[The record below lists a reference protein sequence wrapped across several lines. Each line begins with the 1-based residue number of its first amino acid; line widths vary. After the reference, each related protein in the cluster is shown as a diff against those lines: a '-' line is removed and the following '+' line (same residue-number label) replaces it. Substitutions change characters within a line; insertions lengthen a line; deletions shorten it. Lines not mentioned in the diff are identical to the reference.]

1 MEKIKIKINNNQYY
15 GFQNKDNNIPK
26 NTIKDIKVTNNK
38 KSKGYTRVFLKFIKR
53 KNNILKH
60 VLDNRFKKWKENALK
75 GLFIRKKI
83 IVRISLS
90 RDNILKNKL
99 NARRLSRIKDSNIN
113 KPKSEDKNLIHIN
126 KKNNKENH
134 INNIKL
140 KKLNN
145 IKTPLKNKELS
156 PEKKSIRRIYKNEKN
171 SIFHN
176 HDNEQNE
183 NKNNPIYSTIPAD
196 NQNIKHNKIL
206 VQKNKF
212 SNNNDQNNKYLIK
225 KIDPV
230 LYTYEPNHT
239 KNNSINNKKQIN
251 DLKNLS
257 LVTSPRTRKGE
268 IYNSYTNIGSNN
280 KTPIINKIK
289 INKENQFSNTN
300 SNKSFSNIKNNF
312 TNIKLVNKN
321 TESRNT
327 LRKIKDNKY
336 TSIDSERK
344 YINYTDRENYRNKR
358 KYDKETLKKGVTTV
372 IQHYLGVKERLDNY
386 SLVIN

>member
-1 MEKIKIKINNNQYY
+1 M
-15 GFQNKDNNIPK
+15 
-26 NTIKDIKVTNNK
+26 
-38 KSKGYTRVFLKFIKR
+38 
-53 KNNILKH
+53 
-60 VLDNRFKKWKENALK
+60 
-75 GLFIRKKI
+75 
-83 IVRISLS
+83 
-90 RDNILKNKL
+90 

-126 KKNNKENH
+126 KKNNKENQ

-176 HDNEQNE
+176 HDNEQNK
-183 NKNNPIYSTIPAD
+183 NKNNPIYSQTIPAD
-196 NQNIKHNKIL
+196 NQNMKLHKIL
-206 VQKNKF
+206 IPKNKLG
-212 SNNNDQNNKYLIK
+212 NNNDQNNKYLIK

-230 LYTYEPNHT
+230 LYTYEPKHT
-239 KNNSINNKKQIN
+239 KTNSISNKDQIN
-251 DLKNLS
+251 DSKNLS
-257 LVTSPRTRKGE
+257 IVTSPRNRKGQ
-268 IYNSYTNIGSNN
+268 IYNSFTNIRSN
-280 KTPIINKIK
+280 KKAPIINKIK

-312 TNIKLVNKN
+312 TNINLVNKN

-327 LRKIKDNKY
+327 FRKIKDNKY

-344 YINYTDRENYRNKR
+344 YINYTDREDYRNKR

-386 SLVIN
+386 SLVLN

>member
-15 GFQNKDNNIPK
+15 GIQTKDNNIPK
-26 NTIKDIKVTNNK
+26 NIIKDIKVTNNK
-38 KSKGYTRVFLKFIKR
+38 KSKGYVRVFLKFIKR
-53 KNNILKH
+53 KNNVLKH

-126 KKNNKENH
+126 KKNNKENQ

-145 IKTPLKNKELS
+145 IKTPLKDKELS

-176 HDNEQNE
+176 HDNEQSK
-183 NKNNPIYSTIPAD
+183 NKNNPIYSQTIPAD
-196 NQNIKHNKIL
+196 NQNMKLHKIL
-206 VQKNKF
+206 IPKNKLG
-212 SNNNDQNNKYLIK
+212 NNNDQNNKYIIK

-239 KNNSINNKKQIN
+239 KNNSISDKDQIN
-251 DLKNLS
+251 DSKTLS
-257 LVTSPRTRKGE
+257 IVTSPRNRKGQ
-268 IYNSYTNIGSNN
+268 IFNSYTNIRSNN

-289 INKENQFSNTN
+289 INNENKLSNT
-300 SNKSFSNIKNNF
+300 NKSFSNIKNNF
-312 TNIKLVNKN
+312 SNIKLVNKN
-321 TESRNT
+321 TGSRNT
-327 LRKIKDNKY
+327 FRKIKDNKY

-344 YINYTDRENYRNKR
+344 YINYTDREDYRNKR

-372 IQHYLGVKERLDNY
+372 IQHYSGVKERLDNY
-386 SLVIN
+386 SLVLN

>member
-15 GFQNKDNNIPK
+15 GIQTKDNNIPK
-26 NTIKDIKVTNNK
+26 NIIKDIKVTNNK
-38 KSKGYTRVFLKFIKR
+38 KSKGYVRVFLKFIKR
-53 KNNILKH
+53 KNNVLKH

-126 KKNNKENH
+126 KKNNKENQ

-145 IKTPLKNKELS
+145 IKTPLKDKELS

-176 HDNEQNE
+176 HDNEQSK
-183 NKNNPIYSTIPAD
+183 NKNNPIYSQTIPAD
-196 NQNIKHNKIL
+196 NQNMKLHKIL
-206 VQKNKF
+206 IPKNKLG
-212 SNNNDQNNKYLIK
+212 NNNDQNNKYIIK

-239 KNNSINNKKQIN
+239 KNNSISNKDQIN
-251 DLKNLS
+251 DSKTLS
-257 LVTSPRTRKGE
+257 IVTSPRNRKGQ
-268 IYNSYTNIGSNN
+268 IFNSYTNIRSNN

-289 INKENQFSNTN
+289 INNENKLSNT
-300 SNKSFSNIKNNF
+300 NKSFSNIKNNF
-312 TNIKLVNKN
+312 SNIKLVNKN
-321 TESRNT
+321 TGSRNT
-327 LRKIKDNKY
+327 FRKIKDNKY

-344 YINYTDRENYRNKR
+344 YINYTDREDYRNKR

-372 IQHYLGVKERLDNY
+372 IQHYSGVKERLDNY
-386 SLVIN
+386 I